1 MCYAEPLSSFWGS
14 AQVALPDG
22 FDLEALLAPI
32 PGDAPQGVDIREDFS
47 AQSPYNRIRD
57 ARSEARDAEKL
68 LDAGSDDARD
78 PTPLWRSVRELGLKT
93 LAETAKDL
101 EVAAWVTE
109 AYVRSHGLAGLT
121 AGAKLI
127 AGLAEQYWDGVFP
140 LPDDYGVET
149 RVGPVTGLNGREGNG
164 SLIQPLHMLPLFMR
178 GNGTQVAVYQYDSSA
193 QLGTLDAERR
203 QARIAAG
210 AVAFD
215 DLEKEARGQSRAFA
229 KLREDAREA
238 LDAWQAM
245 AGILD
250 AKASEDPPSTSTV
263 RDMIAHVVEI
273 ANRYAPPDAASPAAD
288 AQADGSGEAAG
299 GAPGVAVGMIGGV
312 AVPAGAV
319 ANREDALRALENLAT
334 FFRRTEPVSPLAY
347 TLEEA
352 VRRSR
357 MTWPDLL
364 EEIVADRDSRNAIL
378 TSLGIRPPPPPP
390 EE

>member
-1 MCYAEPLSSFWGS
+1 LSSYREGV
-14 AQVALPDG
+14 QVALPDG

-32 PGDAPQGVDIREDFS
+32 PGDAPQGTDIREDYS
-47 AQSPYNRIRD
+47 GQSPYNRLRD

-68 LDAGSDDARD
+68 LDAGSEDARD
-78 PTPLWRSVRELGLKT
+78 PTPLWRTVRDLGLKT

-121 AGAKLI
+121 AGARLI

-149 RVGPVTGLNGREGNG
+149 RVAPVTGLNGREGNG
-164 SLIQPLHMLPLFMR
+164 SLIQPLHKLPLFDR
-178 GNGTQVAVYQYDSSA
+178 GDGTPVAVYQYDSSA
-193 QLGTLDAERR
+193 QLATLDAERR

-210 AVAFD
+210 ATPFE
-215 DLEKEARGQSRAFA
+215 DLEKEARSQGARTFA
-229 KLREDAREA
+229 RLREDAREA
-238 LDAWQAM
+238 LAAWQAM
-245 AGILD
+245 ATVLD
-250 AKASEDPPSTSTV
+250 EKASEDPPSTSTV
-263 RDMIAHVVEI
+263 RDMISHLLDI
-273 ANRYAPPDAASPAAD
+273 ANRYAPPEADVPAAD
-288 AQADGSGEAAG
+288 AQADAASGTPVAATG
-299 GAPGVAVGMIGGV
+299 GTGGFS
-312 AVPAGAV
+312 VPAGQIAS
-319 ANREDALRALENLAT
+319 REDALRALENIAT

-357 MTWPDLL
+357 MTWPELL

-378 TSLGIRPPPPPP
+378 TTLGIRPPPPP